1 MKKHSLLLSVLLF
14 YLWPLPAQ
22 TLRIVNDAGLI
33 SRFNQG
39 EKPRIIN
46 FWATWCK
53 PCMEEMP
60 HFVKADSVYGDKIDF
75 VFVAFDRVKDTA
87 RVLQKIAEYN
97 IPGDHLLIKTPDMGN
112 LINAV
117 DSTWGGAL
125 PVTWF
130 SSGQYKGSKQDSFEH
145 FNDLKRFIETFLNLK
160 E

>member
-1 MKKHSLLLSVLLF
+1 MRNTVLILMAF
-14 YLWPLPAQ
+14 TALGLHAQ
-22 TLRIVNDAGLI
+22 KVSIVDDAGLLT
-33 SRFNQG
+33 RFNTG

-60 HFVKADSVYGDKIDF
+60 HFVKADSLYGDKIDF
-75 VFVAFDRVKDTA
+75 VFVAFDRVRDTA
-87 RVLQKIAEYN
+87 RVAQKIKEYN
-97 IPGDHLLIKTPDMGN
+97 IPGEHLLIKTADMGN

-125 PVTWF
+125 PVTWYA
-130 SSGQYKGSKQDSFEH
+130 SGQYRGSKQDSFEQ
-145 FNDLKRFIETFLNLK
+145 FGDLKRFIETFLNLK

>member
-1 MKKHSLLLSVLLF
+1 MKKHNILLPILLF
-14 YLWPLPAQ
+14 TSCSVTAQ
-22 TLRIVNDAGLI
+22 LIRVVDDTGLLN
-33 SRFNQG
+33 RFNQG

-60 HFVKADSVYGDKIDF
+60 HFVKADSLYGDKVEF
-75 VFVAFDRVKDTA
+75 VFVAFDRLKDTA
-87 RVLQKIAEYN
+87 RVRQKIAEYH
-97 IPGDHLLIKTPDMGN
+97 IPGEQLLIKTSDMGN

-130 SSGQYKGSKQDSFEH
+130 ASGQFKGSKQDSFEH

>member
-1 MKKHSLLLSVLLF
+1 MKKHNLSLGFLMLF
-14 YLWPLPAQ
+14 AAYLGAQ
-22 TLRIVNDAGLI
+22 NLRIVNDAELLN
-33 SRFNQG
+33 RFSPA

-60 HFVKADSVYGDKIDF
+60 HFVKADSLYGDKIDF
-75 VFVAFDRVKDTA
+75 VFVAFDRVRDTA
-87 RVLQKIAEYN
+87 RVMQKITEFR
-97 IPGDHLLIKTPDMGN
+97 IPGEQMLIKPGDMGK
-112 LINAV
+112 LINDI

-130 SSGQYKGSKQDSFEH
+130 VSSKIKGSKQDSFEQ
-145 FNDLKRFIETFLNLK
+145 FTDLKRFIETFLKLK

>member
-1 MKKHSLLLSVLLF
+1 MKMRNTALILLAFTALGLH
-14 YLWPLPAQ
+14 AQ
-22 TLRIVNDAGLI
+22 KVSIVDDAGLLT
-33 SRFNQG
+33 RFNTG

-60 HFVKADSVYGDKIDF
+60 HFVKADSLYGDKIDF
-75 VFVAFDRVKDTA
+75 VFVAFDRVRDTA
-87 RVLQKIAEYN
+87 RVLQKITDYK
-97 IPGDHLLIKTPDMGN
+97 IPGEHLLIKTPDMGS
-112 LINAV
+112 LIDAV

-130 SSGQYKGSKQDSFEH
+130 ISAQIRGSKQDSFEH
-145 FNDLKRFIETFLNLK
+145 FNDLKRFIETFLKLK

>member
-1 MKKHSLLLSVLLF
+1 MKKHSLILFGVLMLSKIAS
-14 YLWPLPAQ
+14 AQ
-22 TLRIVNDAGLI
+22 SLKVVDDAGLLQ
-33 SRFNQG
+33 RFNQG

-60 HFVKADSVYGDKIDF
+60 HFVKADSLYSDKIDF
-75 VFVAFDRVKDTA
+75 VFVAFDRVRDTA
-87 RVLQKIAEYN
+87 RVLQKMAEYK
-97 IPGDHLLIKTPDMGN
+97 IPGEHLLIKTADMGN

-130 SSGQYKGSKQDSFEH
+130 ASGQYRGSKQESFEH
-145 FNDLKRFIETFLNLK
+145 FADLKRFIETFLNLK
-160 E
+160 